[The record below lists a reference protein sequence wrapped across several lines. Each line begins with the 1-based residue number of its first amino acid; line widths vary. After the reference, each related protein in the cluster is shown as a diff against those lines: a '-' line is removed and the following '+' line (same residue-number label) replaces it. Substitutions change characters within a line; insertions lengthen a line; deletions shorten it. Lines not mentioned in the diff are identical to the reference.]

1 MSPDAELCP
10 TPGHVLI
17 VEDDVLIR
25 VLLADEL
32 RDAGLRV
39 IEAANADEA
48 LSIFEAGAQ
57 VDLLF
62 TDVQMPGSM
71 DGVELA
77 RRIKTIHPALPI
89 ILTSGNAGASAA
101 RSSAPLSRNPMMSI
115 APSRSYWNSSDSN
128 RVGIAMVNKACVM
141 IVEADILVRH
151 PLAEY
156 LRECGYKVIETFD
169 ADEARQLLG
178 GDLPSVEIDIVLA
191 DANDAGDGR
200 FWAGR
205 WDTRVLSGCRAGR
218 LLAGSIAGAA
228 EKAGDICKEGPA
240 LDEAHDHKQVLEH
253 IHRLVAA
260 RDRCGA
266 GRSRHRREGGAG
278 DRVWT

>member
-62 TDVQMPGSM
+62 TDVQMPGSI

-101 RSSAPLSRNPMMSI
+101 R
-115 APSRSYWNSSDSN
+115 
-128 RVGIAMVNKACVM
+128 
-141 IVEADILVRH
+141 
-151 PLAEY
+151 
-156 LRECGYKVIETFD
+156 
-169 ADEARQLLG
+169 LG
-178 GDLPSVEIDIVLA
+178 SFIPKPYDVDRAVAIVLEFL
-191 DANDAGDGR
+191 GFEPRGS
-200 FWAGR
+200 R
-205 WDTRVLSGCRAGR
+205 W
-218 LLAGSIAGAA
+218 
-228 EKAGDICKEGPA
+228 
-240 LDEAHDHKQVLEH
+240 
-253 IHRLVAA
+253 
-260 RDRCGA
+260 
-266 GRSRHRREGGAG
+266 
-278 DRVWT
+278 